1 MRNKLPVLKF
11 MKRSSQLDLR
21 LQNYCIS
28 VTLQLY
34 LKEKE
39 IKTFTCCPFL
49 QSELSNATLLV
60 LANKQDLPNAMCT
73 SEIADKLALHLL
85 GLRYWYAY
93 GLIFLNMLCRYF
105 IQIDSFYCCSVNI
118 TVRPGLCEL

>member
-1 MRNKLPVLKF
+1 MRNKIPVLKF

-28 VTLQLY
+28 VTLRLY
-34 LKEKE
+34 LKQKE

-49 QSELSNATLLV
+49 QSELTNAALLV
-60 LANKQDLPNAMCT
+60 LANKQDLPNAMCA
-73 SEIADKLALHLL
+73 SEVADKLALHLL

-93 GLIFLNMLCRYF
+93 GLIFLIML
-105 IQIDSFYCCSVNI
+105 S
-118 TVRPGLCEL
+118 